1 MKIWTKITY
10 IMCIFT
16 EFLIIFILIFY
27 MYFFSFWRLHW
38 LGIIWNN
45 IFSVTSYMKNH
56 TGNSRL
62 LEHRSLKFY
71 TIRSESLDPISP
83 LKLSKFIVDFSKSL
97 IPRSQNVVPIY
108 TMYYISKNNVS
119 HFKFTKYLIN
129 NWYFPFLITFLLF
142 LLHVGTW

>member
-16 EFLIIFILIFY
+16 EFQIIFILFFH

-38 LGIIWNN
+38 LRIIWNN
-45 IFSVTSYMKNH
+45 IFSETSYMKNH
-56 TGNSRL
+56 TGNSRW

-71 TIRSESLDPISP
+71 TIRSESPDPISP
-83 LKLSKFIVDFSKSL
+83 IKLSKFILELLISKSL

-119 HFKFTKYLIN
+119 HFKSPRFWHSVFYKISN
-129 NWYFPFLITFLLF
+129 K
-142 LLHVGTW
+142 